1 MAKFQVTTAE
11 LKAAIADL
19 QEKNGTFKNKVSEL
33 EQSQQALRAQWQGD
47 ANTAFNTA
55 FENDK
60 AQWTTFSTLID
71 QYIQALQTILQTYEQ
86 VEATNTST
94 ASNRSY

>member
-33 EQSQQALRAQWQGD
+33 EQSQKALRAQWQGD

-86 VEATNTST
+86 AEATNTST

>member
-60 AQWTTFSTLID
+60 AQWTTYSTLID

-86 VEATNTST
+86 AEATNTST

>member
-47 ANTAFNTA
+47 ANTAFNTS

-86 VEATNTST
+86 AEATNTAT
-94 ASNRSY
+94 ANTRSY

>member
-86 VEATNTST
+86 AEATNTST
-94 ASNRSY
+94 ESNRSY

>member
-71 QYIQALQTILQTYEQ
+71 KYIQALQTILQTYEQ
-86 VEATNTST
+86 AEATNTST
-94 ASNRSY
+94 ASNRS

>member
-60 AQWTTFSTLID
+60 AQWTKFSTLID

-86 VEATNTST
+86 AEATNTSI

>member
-86 VEATNTST
+86 AEATNTST
-94 ASNRSY
+94 ATNRSY

>member
-86 VEATNTST
+86 AEATNTST

>member
-60 AQWTTFSTLID
+60 AQWTTFSTLIN

-86 VEATNTST
+86 AEATNTST

>member
-33 EQSQQALRAQWQGD
+33 EQSQQRAQWQGD

-86 VEATNTST
+86 AEATNTST
-94 ASNRSY
+94 ATNRSY

>member
-86 VEATNTST
+86 AEATNTST
-94 ASNRSY
+94 ASNRSD

>member
-86 VEATNTST
+86 AEATNTAT
-94 ASNRSY
+94 ANTRSY

>member
-86 VEATNTST
+86 EEATNTST

>member
-86 VEATNTST
+86 AEATNTST
-94 ASNRSY
+94 ASSRSY

>member
-71 QYIQALQTILQTYEQ
+71 QYIQALQTILQTYE
-86 VEATNTST
+86 ATNTAT
-94 ASNRSY
+94 ANTRSY

>member
-33 EQSQQALRAQWQGD
+33 EQSQQALIAQWQGD

-86 VEATNTST
+86 AEATNTST

>member
-1 MAKFQVTTAE
+1 MAKFQVTTAD

-86 VEATNTST
+86 AEATNTAT
-94 ASNRSY
+94 ANTRSY

>member
-47 ANTAFNTA
+47 ANNAFNTA

-71 QYIQALQTILQTYEQ
+71 QYIQALQTILQIYEQ
-86 VEATNTST
+86 AEATNTST
-94 ASNRSY
+94 ATNRSY

>member
-86 VEATNTST
+86 AEATNTSI

>member
-1 MAKFQVTTAE
+1 MSKFQVTAAE
-11 LKAAIADL
+11 MQAAIADL

-86 VEATNTST
+86 AEATNTAT
-94 ASNRSY
+94 ANTRSY